1 MKPIVF
7 QQDDDQEDPEDQQ
20 EQGKQKENRHKRRRV
35 TEGLID
41 DDVEEGDEQEGQEYL
56 FFDIESRQD
65 DGRHIANLLIVQ
77 DETGFEM
84 VFKGDDCVDQFGT
97 WLLDG
102 THEGAIVTAHNLRG
116 YDGFLLCEYF
126 YKECLLP
133 SLILNGAKIMSMEL
147 EQANIKFRDSL
158 NFLPMP
164 LKALPKTFGLTELK
178 KGYFPHFFNR
188 KQNQQYVGPLPP
200 VENYDPDGMSTKE
213 RQEFLRWYE
222 ELTNAEHVFDFE
234 KEIEEY
240 CRSDVDILRRCC
252 LQFKQLMEE
261 TCNLDPF
268 KYCVTIAS
276 ACNRVFRQNFL
287 KENTIGL
294 IPAQGY
300 QPARKYSVM
309 ALQWSAWVHHQ
320 TGDRILHALN
330 GGEQQ
335 IDGNYVDGY
344 KPEKRT
350 IYEFMGCLWHGCSR
364 CYLHNTMNP
373 VNDTSMEDLLEGT
386 IRKVERFKN
395 LGFQVEV
402 KWECEF
408 KQELTTNPEMKSF
421 VESLKF
427 DTSLEPRHAFFGG
440 RTNAI
445 CLHKEVNENEKI
457 HYVDFTSLYPW
468 TNKYC
473 EIPIQ
478 HPEILT
484 SEALINRSPHE
495 FFGLIKCDFLPPT
508 FLFHPVLP
516 YRANGKL
523 MFPLCRKCAESLQ
536 QTPCE
541 HTDEERMLSGTWC
554 SIEIDKALEL
564 GYRVVRMIEVWHFP
578 QKSSEL
584 FTGYIDTF
592 LKIKQEA
599 SGRPSWCESEAQKQE
614 YIREYKRKEGIKL
627 DHGKIKK
634 NPGLLTRQV
643 NVEFL
648 LGKIWPT
655 RQYA

>member
-1 MKPIVF
+1 M
-7 QQDDDQEDPEDQQ
+7 
-20 EQGKQKENRHKRRRV
+20 
-35 TEGLID
+35 
-41 DDVEEGDEQEGQEYL
+41 
-56 FFDIESRQD
+56 
-65 DGRHIANLLIVQ
+65 
-77 DETGFEM
+77 
-84 VFKGDDCVDQFGT
+84 
-97 WLLDG
+97 
-102 THEGAIVTAHNLRG
+102 
-116 YDGFLLCEYF
+116 
-126 YKECLLP
+126 
-133 SLILNGAKIMSMEL
+133 
-147 EQANIKFRDSL
+147 
-158 NFLPMP
+158 
-164 LKALPKTFGLTELK
+164 
-178 KGYFPHFFNR
+178 
-188 KQNQQYVGPLPP
+188 
-200 VENYDPDGMSTKE
+200 
-213 RQEFLRWYE
+213 
-222 ELTNAEHVFDFE
+222 
-234 KEIEEY
+234 
-240 CRSDVDILRRCC
+240 
-252 LQFKQLMEE
+252 
-261 TCNLDPF
+261 
-268 KYCVTIAS
+268 
-276 ACNRVFRQNFL
+276 
-287 KENTIGL
+287 
-294 IPAQGY
+294 
-300 QPARKYSVM
+300 
-309 ALQWSAWVHHQ
+309 WVHHQ

-330 GGEQQ
+330 GGEQR

-344 KPEKRT
+344 NPEKTT

-386 IRKVERFKN
+386 IRKVEHFKN

-427 DTSLEPRHAFFGG
+427 DTPLEPRHAFFGG

-473 EIPIQ
+473 KIPIQ

-484 SEALINRSPHE
+484 IEALINRSPRE
-495 FFGLIKCDFLPPT
+495 FFGLIKCDILPPT

-523 MFPLCRKCAESLQ
+523 MFPLCRTCAESLQ
-536 QTPCE
+536 QAPCE

-599 SGRPSWCESEAQKQE
+599 SGWPS
-614 YIREYKRKEGIKL
+614 
-627 DHGKIKK
+627 
-634 NPGLLTRQV
+634 
-643 NVEFL
+643 
-648 LGKIWPT
+648 
-655 RQYA
+655 